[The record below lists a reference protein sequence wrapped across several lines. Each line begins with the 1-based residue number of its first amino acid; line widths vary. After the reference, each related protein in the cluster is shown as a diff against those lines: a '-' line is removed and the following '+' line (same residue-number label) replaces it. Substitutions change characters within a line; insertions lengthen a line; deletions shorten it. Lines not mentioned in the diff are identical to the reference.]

1 MTSALTSLLSD
12 LGPVAVLLLF
22 AVVFAE
28 TGLLIGFFLPGDSLL
43 FAAGLL
49 VASGVLPVPLFV
61 VIAAT
66 WLAAALGDQV
76 AYWIGR
82 RLGGRLF
89 TSNSRFV
96 SAKHVDSARVFFERH
111 GHMAVILA
119 RFVPLARTFTPVV
132 AGAVEMPRRRFTIYN
147 VVGGLLWTTS
157 MCLAGY
163 FLGGVPLVANHVDV
177 VTIGIIALSLL
188 PAAFSLL
195 RHRRN
200 RRRSEADEPPNRPA
214 LPEAVGAAE
223 PVDPR

>member
-1 MTSALTSLLSD
+1 MLSD
-12 LGPVAVLLLF
+12 LGPVAVLVLV

-28 TGLLIGFFLPGDSLL
+28 TGLLVGFFLPGDSLL

-61 VIAAT
+61 VIVAT
-66 WLAAALGDQV
+66 WAAAALGDQV
-76 AYWIGR
+76 AYWIGG

-89 TSNSRFV
+89 TGRSRFI
-96 SAKHVDSARVFFERH
+96 STKHVESARVFFEKH
-111 GHMAVILA
+111 GHLAVILA

-157 MCLAGY
+157 MCLAGC
-163 FLGGVPLVANHVDV
+163 FLGGVPLVANHVDI

-188 PAAFSLL
+188 PAVLSFL

-200 RRRSEADEPPNRPA
+200 HRRVPACGEHLNCVVLDE
-214 LPEAVGAAE
+214 AAE